1 MMIGWKQVSDDE
13 YVEQVRKQDRTI
25 RRMWWLWPVL
35 LFGMLYGLIR
45 VAGFVKAITADFSH
59 KEMIY
64 AGLLFGVTFGLMIS
78 MIAIQSGMCIKQWI
92 DARKGFRTERLM
104 LKYHD
109 ELKQKETPNA
119 GPSDCDRSP

>member
-1 MMIGWKQVSDDE
+1 MMMRRRQVSDEE
-13 YVEQVRKQDRTI
+13 YVEKVRKQDRTI

-35 LFGMLYGLIR
+35 LFATLYCLIR
-45 VAGFVKAITADFSH
+45 YAGSVQDITADFQLE
-59 KEMIY
+59 KKMVY
-64 AGLLFGVTFGLMIS
+64 AGLFLGTTFGFMLS

-109 ELKQKETPNA
+109 ELKQKETPNKE
-119 GPSDCDRSP
+119 PESTR